1 MSSPFPYCLYLLL
14 ILLTLSTTS
23 SSAAAVNDTLTAYE
37 VLEEYDF
44 PIGLLPQ
51 GVTGY
56 ELDTSTGKF
65 KAYLNSSGTCSFT
78 ISSYELKYKSTIT
91 GYITTDKL
99 YKLSGISVKVLFLWV
114 NIAEVIRDGDE
125 LEFSVGIAS
134 ADFTVDGFD
143 ECPECGCGFDCDD
156 VSGGRMRSGWANF
169 NFFRFLSNLLD

>member
-1 MSSPFPYCLYLLL
+1 MSSQFTHCVFLLL
-14 ILLTLSTTS
+14 VLTLSTSS

-65 KAYLNSSGTCSFT
+65 SAYLNSSCTFT
-78 ISSYELKYKSTIT
+78 ISGYKLKYKTTIT
-91 GYITTDKL
+91 GVITTDKL
-99 YKLSGISVKVLFLWV
+99 YKLSGISVKVLFLWL

-134 ADFTVDGFD
+134 ADFSVDGFD
-143 ECPECGCGFDCDD
+143 ECPQCGCGFDCDD
-156 VSGGRMRSGWANF
+156 VSGGRMRSRRGAIF
-169 NFFRFLSNLLD
+169 NLYRVLSDLLN